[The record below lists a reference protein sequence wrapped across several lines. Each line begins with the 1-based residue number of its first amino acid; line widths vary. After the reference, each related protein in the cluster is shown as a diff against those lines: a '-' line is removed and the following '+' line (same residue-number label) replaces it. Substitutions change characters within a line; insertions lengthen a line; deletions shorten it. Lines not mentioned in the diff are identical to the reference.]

1 MNNIPLIVIITLLFA
16 FALTYSRMYVK
27 LLKAKKELSKLAVNV
42 IVLEEYIN
50 GIEENKIQ
58 SDESIHKE
66 NFIKFLSDSRDWAYS
81 YIEEVQ
87 DGLSVFFDS
96 VDQDIQHF
104 DEYGD
109 VLSTNRPDY
118 DSMKR
123 ISEAYKKLKTLLPEE
138 LNDKT

>member
-50 GIEENKIQ
+50 GIEENRIQ

-66 NFIKFLSDSRDWAYS
+66 NFIKFLSDSRDSAYE
-81 YIEEVQ
+81 YIETVQ
-87 DGLSVFFDS
+87 SGVSTFISAIDKDIKYFDS
-96 VDQDIQHF
+96 
-104 DEYGD
+104 YGD
-109 VLSTNRPDY
+109 AGPSGPNYEIL
-118 DSMKR
+118 KR
-123 ISEAYKKLKTLLPEE
+123 ISVAYKELIKLMPDEE
-138 LNDKT
+138 KK